1 LGDLGLSWASSGV
14 AIPAESSPVKT
25 FAKLFIA
32 GKREEIAEQRQRL
45 RDGRS
50 IMDTVLADARAM
62 QSKVSRLDR
71 DKLDQYFTAV
81 RETEQ
86 RLNKAEGWVGTPKPT
101 VAMEIPKRLA
111 SPDVVGRLASFF
123 DVIALALQTD
133 STRVI
138 ALGGNNGSQVPPIKG
153 VQQGYHGLSHH
164 GKNPEMMRQLG
175 LIELETMRAWSAFI
189 TKLKSTNEGG
199 NSLLDNT
206 QVIFG
211 SNLGSASG
219 HLTNNLPVILA
230 GGRYRHGSHLAF
242 DQKNNYPLPNLFVS
256 MLQGMGLEEEEF
268 ASSTG
273 TLRDLVTRA

>member
-1 LGDLGLSWASSGV
+1 
-14 AIPAESSPVKT
+14 
-25 FAKLFIA
+25 
-32 GKREEIAEQRQRL
+32 
-45 RDGRS
+45 
-50 IMDTVLADARAM
+50 MDTVLEDARAM
-62 QSKVSRLDR
+62 RSKVSRLDR

-86 RLNKAEGWVGTPKPT
+86 RLSKAESWVGTPKPT
-101 VAMEIPKRLA
+101 VEMAIPKRLA
-111 SPDVVGRLASFF
+111 SPDVVGRLVSFF

-138 ALGGNNGSQVPPIKG
+138 TLGGNNGSQVPPIKG

-175 LIELETMRAWSAFI
+175 LIELETMHAWAAFI
-189 TKLKSTNEGG
+189 AKLKSTNEGG
-199 NSLLDNT
+199 DNLLDNT

-256 MLQGMGLEEEEF
+256 VLQGMGFEETRF

-273 TLRDLVTRA
+273 TLRGLETKV